1 MNDEIKKKKWTTTLS
16 QECLDNIELLRFR
29 NKFKYDNEVVDYFVK
44 KEVDDEMAKD
54 YKRSRRES
62 RKNLY

>member
-29 NKFKYDNEVVDYFVK
+29 NKFKYDNEVVEYLVK

-54 YKRSRRES
+54 YKRNRRES

>member
-29 NKFKYDNEVVDYFVK
+29 NKFKYDNEVVEYLAK

>member
-29 NKFKYDNEVVDYFVK
+29 NKFKYDNEVVEYLVK
-44 KEVDDEMAKD
+44 KEVDDEMVKD
-54 YKRSRRES
+54 YKRNRRES

>member
-1 MNDEIKKKKWTTTLS
+1 MNDETKKKKWTTTLS
-16 QECLDNIELLRFR
+16 YECLESIESLRFK
-29 NKFKYDNEVVDYFVK
+29 NKFKYDNEVIEYLVK

>member
-29 NKFKYDNEVVDYFVK
+29 NKFKYDNEVVEYLVK

>member
-16 QECLDNIELLRFR
+16 QECLDNIELLRFKNR
-29 NKFKYDNEVVDYFVK
+29 FKYDNEVVEYLVK